1 MKSNPLTNE
10 PEQSSLEV
18 GELYI
23 RYKAYAFSIAY
34 RMLGSVM
41 EAEDVVQDCFAGMHS
56 HATDVIR
63 NPKSYIAKLVVN
75 RSLNLLN
82 SARNQRESYVGEWLP
97 EPMGDGQMGNIPEE
111 TMQQKEMISYAYLV
125 MLERLSPME
134 RAVFVL
140 REAFQYEYSEIAEW
154 LGKTESNCRQ
164 IFSRARRNL
173 PERLPVMEQCHA
185 DHAAKEKLLARFTT
199 AFLNYDVSAM
209 LELLADQPVFT
220 ADGGGRVHTVMRTM
234 NVHKG
239 VLALLTSRRV
249 LTRLRERQW
258 LPTFINGELQLALLD
273 GEQLSEVLCLQLS
286 PSGEQI
292 EGVYLVVNP
301 DKLASVHT
309 SIHFQLEK

>member
-1 MKSNPLTNE
+1 MNSNPYTNE
-10 PEQSSLEV
+10 PEVSSLDV

-23 RYKAYAFSIAY
+23 RYKNYAFSIAY
-34 RMLGSVM
+34 RMLGSVV
-41 EAEDVVQDCFAGMHS
+41 EAEDIVQDCFAGIQS
-56 HATDVIR
+56 TSAQDIR
-63 NPKSYIAKLVVN
+63 NPKSYIARLVVN

-97 EPMGDGQMGNIPEE
+97 EPLGDSEVENMPEE
-111 TMQQKEMISYAYLV
+111 TMQKKEMISYAYLV

-140 REAFQYEYSEIAEW
+140 REAFRYDYSEIADW

-173 PERLPVMEQCHA
+173 PERLPSIEQSDA
-185 DHAAKEKLLARFTT
+185 DMLAKGELLSRFTT
-199 AFLNYDVSAM
+199 AFLRYDVSAM

-220 ADGGGRVHTVMRTM
+220 ADGGGVVHTVMRTM

-249 LTRLRERQW
+249 LTRLREREW
-258 LPTFINGELQLALLD
+258 VPMRINGELQLALMKE
-273 GEQLSEVLCLQLS
+273 GHLSEVLCIELD

-301 DKLASVHT
+301 NKLTSVHT
-309 SIHFQLEK
+309 TTL

>member
-1 MKSNPLTNE
+1 MNSNLHANE
-10 PEQSSLEV
+10 PDVSSLDV

-23 RYKAYAFSIAY
+23 RYKKYAFSIAY
-34 RMLGSVM
+34 RMLGSVV
-41 EAEDVVQDCFAGMHS
+41 EAEDIVQDCFAGIQS
-56 HATDVIR
+56 TSTQDIR
-63 NPKSYIAKLVVN
+63 NPKSYIARLIVN

-97 EPMGDGQMGNIPEE
+97 EPMGDSEEENMPEE
-111 TMQQKEMISYAYLV
+111 TMEKKELISYAYLV

-140 REAFQYEYSEIAEW
+140 REAFRYDYSEIADW

-173 PERLPVMEQCHA
+173 PERLPPIEQSDA
-185 DHAAKEKLLARFTT
+185 DMIAKGELLSRFTT
-199 AFLNYDVSAM
+199 AFLRYDVSAM

-220 ADGGGRVHTVMRTM
+220 ADGGGVVHTVMRTM

-249 LTRLRERQW
+249 LTRLREREW
-258 LPTFINGELQLALLD
+258 VPMWINGELQLALMKE
-273 GEQLSEVLCLQLS
+273 GQLSEVLCLELDA
-286 PSGEQI
+286 SGERI
-292 EGVYLVVNP
+292 EGVYLIVNP
-301 DKLASVHT
+301 NKLT
-309 SIHFQLEK
+309 SIDTSTL

>member
-1 MKSNPLTNE
+1 MNPNKLTTE
-10 PEQSSLEV
+10 PEESSLEV
-18 GELYI
+18 GELYL

-34 RMLGSVM
+34 RMLGSAV
-41 EAEDVVQDCFAGMHS
+41 EAEDVVQDCFAGLQS
-56 HATDVIR
+56 KSDEVIR

-82 SARNQRESYVGEWLP
+82 SARNQREHYVGEWLP
-97 EPMGDGQMGNIPEE
+97 EPIGEAVDLPEQTYE
-111 TMQQKEMISYAYLV
+111 QKEMISYAYMVL
-125 MLERLSPME
+125 LERLTPVE

-140 REAFQYEYSEIAEW
+140 REAFQYEYREIADW

-173 PERLPVMEQCHA
+173 PDQLPDKDQTTLDFA
-185 DHAAKEKLLARFTT
+185 TKEKLLARFTT
-199 AFLNYDVSAM
+199 AFLEYDVKAM
-209 LELLADQPVFT
+209 LDLLSEQPVFT

-249 LTRLRERQW
+249 LTRLREREW
-258 LPTFINGELQLALLD
+258 VPTIINGEVQVSLLNN
-273 GEQLSEVLCLQLS
+273 GKVSEVICLQS
-286 PSGEQI
+286 DSSGQRI

-301 DKLASVHT
+301 DKLRTIAARSH
-309 SIHFQLEK
+309 

>member
-1 MKSNPLTNE
+1 MNSNLHANE
-10 PEQSSLEV
+10 PEVSSLDV

-23 RYKAYAFSIAY
+23 RYKEYAFSIAY
-34 RMLGSVM
+34 RMLGSVV
-41 EAEDVVQDCFAGMHS
+41 EAEDIVQDCFAGIQS
-56 HATDVIR
+56 TSAQDIR
-63 NPKSYIAKLVVN
+63 NPKSYIARLVVN

-97 EPMGDGQMGNIPEE
+97 EPIGDSVEANMPEE
-111 TMQQKEMISYAYLV
+111 TMEKKELISYAYLV

-140 REAFQYEYSEIAEW
+140 REAFRYDYAEIADW

-173 PERLPVMEQCHA
+173 PERLPPIEQSDA
-185 DHAAKEKLLARFTT
+185 DMIAKGELLSRFTT
-199 AFLNYDVSAM
+199 AFLRYDISAM

-220 ADGGGRVHTVMRTM
+220 ADGGGVVHTVMRTM

-249 LTRLRERQW
+249 LTRLREREW
-258 LPTFINGELQLALLD
+258 VPMWINGELQLALMKE
-273 GEQLSEVLCLQLS
+273 GQLSEVLCLELDA
-286 PSGEQI
+286 SGERI

-301 DKLASVHT
+301 NKLT
-309 SIHFQLEK
+309 SIDTSTL